1 MLTRVL
7 LLMMKTKKKKC
18 KNSLNF
24 VIFKELLEKLAM
36 LKIAAQVFEAGDFLN
51 IFL

>member
-1 MLTRVL
+1 MV
-7 LLMMKTKKKKC
+7 KTKKKC

-24 VIFKELLEKLAM
+24 IFKELLEKLTM
-36 LKIAAQVFEAGDFLN
+36 LKIAAQAFEAGDFLN

>member
-1 MLTRVL
+1 MLTREL
-7 LLMMKTKKKKC
+7 LLMVKTKKKC

-24 VIFKELLEKLAM
+24 IIFKELLEKLAM
-36 LKIAAQVFEAGDFLN
+36 LKIAAQTFVAGDFLN